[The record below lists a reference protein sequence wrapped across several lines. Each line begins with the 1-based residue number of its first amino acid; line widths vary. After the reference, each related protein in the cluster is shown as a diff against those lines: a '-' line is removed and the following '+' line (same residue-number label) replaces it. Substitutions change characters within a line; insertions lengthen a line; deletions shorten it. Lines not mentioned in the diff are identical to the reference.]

1 MNNSTLPTDDLK
13 KYGIIEADNS
23 FSKKLSADDIQKFLQ
38 GETIIADND
47 KSRVTFQLTYN
58 NTRLNVN
65 LYERDKKL
73 DEIIE
78 KSKDKIQYTDT
89 FSKYNVNDEKNAMQL
104 AWTKSVFVYDEKYER
119 VLEFD
124 MIKNAPELTQM
135 VAEKKNADETNT
147 YKLELQKLKNF
158 LYDKIDKY
166 PEIAKQIENDMNIVS
181 REIDS
186 VNNISPDEKQITKA
200 GNSDIQLNVNDRDM
214 YEDANRNRDEEEQ
227 QEEQEQHRPKGRGR

>member
-89 FSKYNVNDEKNAMQL
+89 FSKYNVNNEWPKN
-104 AWTKSVFVYDEKYER
+104 
-119 VLEFD
+119 
-124 MIKNAPELTQM
+124 LTH
-135 VAEKKNADETNT
+135 N
-147 YKLELQKLKNF
+147 
-158 LYDKIDKY
+158 
-166 PEIAKQIENDMNIVS
+166 
-181 REIDS
+181 
-186 VNNISPDEKQITKA
+186 
-200 GNSDIQLNVNDRDM
+200 
-214 YEDANRNRDEEEQ
+214 
-227 QEEQEQHRPKGRGR
+227 

>member
-1 MNNSTLPTDDLK
+1 MSNTLPTDDLK

-38 GETIIADND
+38 GFTIVADND
-47 KSRVTFQLTYN
+47 KSRVTFQLTDN
-58 NTRLNVN
+58 NSRLNMN

-73 DEIIE
+73 DEILE

-89 FSKYNVNDEKNAMQL
+89 FSRYNVNNEKNAAQL
-104 AWTKSVFVYDEKYER
+104 AWTKSAFVFDEKTQKVIE
-119 VLEFD
+119 LD

-135 VAEKKNADETNT
+135 VAERKNADETNT

-158 LYDKIDKY
+158 LYDKIDQY
-166 PEIAKQIENDMNIVS
+166 PEIAKDITNDMNIVS

-186 VNNISPDEKQITKA
+186 VNSISPDEKQILK
-200 GNSDIQLNVNDRDM
+200 GGDSDIQLNANDRDM
-214 YEDANRNRDEEEQ
+214 YEDANRHREEEQ
-227 QEEQEQHRPKGRGR
+227 QEEEQEQHRKKGRGR